1 MPVCWMVSRTV
12 NYPFLQGLGLRTIV
26 SLLSSAP
33 VPDLC
38 DFCKAHGIAHVPALW
53 NASVCPHAVH
63 LAGLGCDIVPC
74 TVALE
79 GAAEIIAGARC
90 RA

>member
-26 SLLSSAP
+26 SLLPSAP

-53 NASVCPHAVH
+53 NASVARTLCTWLDWAVTQCPAQWS
-63 LAGLGCDIVPC
+63 
-74 TVALE
+74 
-79 GAAEIIAGARC
+79 
-90 RA
+90 